1 MLRWLSNK
9 TAATGRAL
17 FGRQSSQKL
26 PKPDKLTIELARYLT
41 VILGQSPNWVFRL
54 KYVERPKAGK
64 KGVWDIRIFDELL
77 TTANNV
83 QVVNYNSLD
92 DYHDF
97 ILYEGWLN
105 KHDGIVFLK

>member
-9 TAATGRAL
+9 TAAKGRSL
-17 FGRQSSQKL
+17 LGRQNSRKL

-41 VILGQSPNWVFRL
+41 VILCQSPKWVLGL

-64 KGVWDIRIFDELL
+64 KGLCDIRVFDELL
-77 TTANNV
+77 TTANKV
-83 QVVNYNSLD
+83 QVINYNSLD

-105 KHDGIVFLK
+105 KDDGNVFLE